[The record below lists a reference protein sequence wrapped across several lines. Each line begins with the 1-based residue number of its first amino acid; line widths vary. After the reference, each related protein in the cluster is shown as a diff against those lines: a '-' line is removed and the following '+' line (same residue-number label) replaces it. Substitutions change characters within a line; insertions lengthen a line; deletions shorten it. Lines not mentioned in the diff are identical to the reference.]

1 MSSKRLKSLKNTE
14 IDNFEILLLNNFAEM
29 KIVLIFVASSEST
42 CYESLNLW
50 LSMNLWFSLF
60 NQRFYKFIY

>member
-42 CYESLNLW
+42 CYEFLNLW